1 MHKLIHIEK
10 KNSNTSESKN
20 LLGNAI
26 IQPSQH
32 SFMSLEKCLFFFFP
46 SSIGTHYLE
55 YSKAGS
61 KLISHNWTSEI
72 SDSVLLLNY
81 LYQGKHGYL

>member
-46 SSIGTHYLE
+46 AALE
-55 YSKAGS
+55 HITLNTA
-61 KLISHNWTSEI
+61 KLG
-72 SDSVLLLNY
+72 LN
-81 LYQGKHGYL
+81 